1 MASGSG
7 VSSTHGGVAGVE
19 WRGSTSC
26 WSASSALPAPARG
39 RDLNTP
45 FIRVLSIGHRDL
57 SERAMLTEMSW
68 LDIFAE
74 PEPDDLPP
82 DLRRLNR
89 PLVLWYASAGRD
101 FRPLVYTT
109 PSYQARL
116 SARIGEPLQLPEP
129 NLFVYTCLDEKYEP
143 WHEDEVL
150 HEDYGTLVKCRSATP
165 VRLDRQLVP
174 WAKVRGSARFGSDP
188 RPHGEADGHILD
200 VEVLSLRGMGTFRR
214 NILYLRYENNH
225 SWDALFGSGWRVDLK
240 YVCAT
245 REGLGMGGCGKS
257 VLQHIYKEG
266 RIVTARRI
274 GVEPQFVI
282 TWCDYT
288 DEMFRTAASRYYPHL
303 RRIAPY
309 IPEDEGETEHWVYR
323 LWE

>member
-1 MASGSG
+1 M
-7 VSSTHGGVAGVE
+7 
-19 WRGSTSC
+19 
-26 WSASSALPAPARG
+26 
-39 RDLNTP
+39 
-45 FIRVLSIGHRDL
+45 L
-57 SERAMLTEMSW
+57 SEVSW

-74 PEPDDLPP
+74 PEAEDLPP

-89 PLVLWYASAGRD
+89 PLVLWYASAGND

-143 WHEDEVL
+143 WHEDAIL

-165 VRLDRQLVP
+165 VRVDRQLVP
-174 WAKVRGSARFGSDP
+174 WANDRGWASFGSDP
-188 RPHGEADGHILD
+188 RLHGQPDGHILD
-200 VEVLSLRGMGTFRR
+200 VEIQSLRGMGTFRR
-214 NILYLRYENNH
+214 KILYLRYENNH
-225 SWDALFGSGWRVDLK
+225 SWDALFGSGWRVNLK

-257 VLQHIYKEG
+257 VLEHIYEEG
-266 RIVTARRI
+266 RIETAQRM
-274 GVEPQFVI
+274 GVEPQYVI

-288 DEMFRTAASRYYPHL
+288 DEMFRRAASRYYPQL

-309 IPEDEGETEHWVYR
+309 IPEDERGTDHWIYR